1 MHFKTFTSNTLQLYN
16 FSFSFNCKF

>member
-1 MHFKTFTSNTLQLYN
+1 MHFRTFTSNTLQLYN

>member
-1 MHFKTFTSNTLQLYN
+1 MHLNTFTSNTLQLYN